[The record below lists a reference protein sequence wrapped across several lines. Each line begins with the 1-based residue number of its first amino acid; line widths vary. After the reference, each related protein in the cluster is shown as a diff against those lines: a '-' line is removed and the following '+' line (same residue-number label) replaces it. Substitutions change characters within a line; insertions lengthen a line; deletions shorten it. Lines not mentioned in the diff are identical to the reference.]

1 MRKNIKR
8 ENGEDGVVG
17 KCDTDRLSAM
27 GQLVRYPE
35 ESGSGGGIVPGRST
49 GCYGYCLERL

>member
-27 GQLVRYPE
+27 GQLV
-35 ESGSGGGIVPGRST
+35 
-49 GCYGYCLERL
+49 